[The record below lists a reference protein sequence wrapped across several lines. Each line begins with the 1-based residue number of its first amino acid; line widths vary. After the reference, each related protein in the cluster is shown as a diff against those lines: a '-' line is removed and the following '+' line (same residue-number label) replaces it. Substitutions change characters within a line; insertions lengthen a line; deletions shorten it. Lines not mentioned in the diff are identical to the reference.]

1 LTERLCVAQTN
12 DKLGNIMR
20 IFALFVLSIC
30 SAIACADQVGSCD
43 ISVTGAV
50 TIHHKSKTLVVPDS
64 ASYQQK
70 ADAKRVNATADYW
83 LNDSEMR
90 AQLETAASFKLGSK
104 KTPASLK
111 QEVDAR
117 MLKDPRLYLVTMSC
131 GDKNLTLMLSP
142 AKESKYANVPF
153 KPGHYVIA
161 QKGATTSSGQFIA
174 DLTIGEAPNGD
185 IYRPSAPGTIDIE
198 QFDTKGLAGK
208 FSFTAASFDKT
219 KAIDVSGSF
228 KYTCLGG
235 NCTK

>member
-1 LTERLCVAQTN
+1 MN
-12 DKLGNIMR
+12 DKRDILR
-20 IFALFVLSIC
+20 TSAFFVLSIC
-30 SAIACADQVGSCD
+30 SVTAVADQVGNCD
-43 ISVTGAV
+43 INITGAA
-50 TIHHKSKTLVVPDS
+50 TISNKSKTFVVPDS

-83 LNDSEMR
+83 LSDSEMR
-90 AQLETAASFKLGSK
+90 SQLETAASFKLGSK

-111 QEVDAR
+111 QEVDSR
-117 MLKDPRLYLVTMSC
+117 MLKDPRLYLVTMIC
-131 GDKNLTLMLSP
+131 GDKNLSLMLSP

-161 QKGATTSSGQFIA
+161 QKGANTSPGQFIA
-174 DLTIGEAPNGD
+174 ELTIGEAPNGD

-208 FSFTAASFDKT
+208 FSYKAMSFNGSKT
-219 KAIDVSGSF
+219 IDVSGSF

-235 NCTK
+235 NCSK